1 MKAFL
6 KENMVLAAGIALP
19 LLLALIFFGATQMGK
34 ATIDPPRYSV
44 IFAADYYH
52 NNNNYPYNLVIEKD
66 QLRFVYIPPE
76 EKDSY
81 HNWQKPRLFVYNP
94 VKNESHE
101 VALPNIKDKKKK
113 IDEVIEDIHAQKLSS
128 LKESP
133 DGFVFDRSAVLI
145 GGDPGIGKSTLL
157 LQLVCRLS
165 QKNTRCVY
173 VSGEES
179 VDQVR
184 MRAQRLE
191 LAEAPVQLASATSIR
206 DILAS
211 VEPVGDNGP
220 VELLIDH

>member
-133 DGFVFDRSAVLI
+133 DGFVFDHDYRGGGNLMTELFGGGYRSRSRHVLRKASYSVPVPKSERYNSEFI
-145 GGDPGIGKSTLL
+145 GWIIEP
-157 LQLVCRLS
+157 
-165 QKNTRCVY
+165 
-173 VSGEES
+173 
-179 VDQVR
+179 
-184 MRAQRLE
+184 
-191 LAEAPVQLASATSIR
+191 AETA
-206 DILAS
+206 D
-211 VEPVGDNGP
+211 D
-220 VELLIDH
+220 